1 MYCSCIEVAV
11 CRIPGGKH
19 ESPLELH
26 PHHNP
31 KHHWKILLL
40 LVDQP
45 DGNYLRN
52 MYLHL
57 LITQIFPYPNNIG
70 FVCPRELIWNSS
82 VSIFICPARSILRE
96 QGHLRWT
103 TWSASQPHNQGI
115 CHGIGSGLQE
125 PEKVGF
131 CTKKSRKVNVPT
143 SWNVDLRFPF
153 IIFVY
158 NSALPVLLN
167 TWVTEFSITDDV
179 CGFSNCAVP
188 DWNVMI
194 RIQINQKLTLYSWIM
209 GYNGNIIWSDVR
221 RCLYLYVMSYC
232 CHFLNCDTFSSLLL
246 KRGEQSPSS
255 RTRGYL

>member
-19 ESPLELH
+19 ENPLELH

-82 VSIFICPARSILRE
+82 VSIFICPARPSEMSSLVRQSAKQPEDLSRDWI
-96 QGHLRWT
+96 WT
-103 TWSASQPHNQGI
+103 PGAR
-115 CHGIGSGLQE
+115 
-125 PEKVGF
+125 
-131 CTKKSRKVNVPT
+131 KSRI
-143 SWNVDLRFPF
+143 LHQ
-153 IIFVY
+153 
-158 NSALPVLLN
+158 
-167 TWVTEFSITDDV
+167 E
-179 CGFSNCAVP
+179 
-188 DWNVMI
+188 
-194 RIQINQKLTLYSWIM
+194 IQKSECT
-209 GYNGNIIWSDVR
+209 
-221 RCLYLYVMSYC
+221 
-232 CHFLNCDTFSSLLL
+232 HFM
-246 KRGEQSPSS
+246 K
-255 RTRGYL
+255 